1 MYLKYVL
8 NILSPLKLRAEAA
21 PSTFGFV
28 TVFDVGASVEFFG
41 SLAQVN
47 EFISLEILKNSS
59 IQKLPRDTTPKI
71 ILYFIRDN
79 KQTKYY

>member
-21 PSTFGFV
+21 PSTFIFV
-28 TVFDVGASVEFFG
+28 TEFDSGASLEFFG

-47 EFISLEILKNSS
+47 ELISLEI
-59 IQKLPRDTTPKI
+59 
-71 ILYFIRDN
+71 
-79 KQTKYY
+79 

>member
-21 PSTFGFV
+21 PSTFIFV
-28 TVFDVGASVEFFG
+28 TEFDAGANLEFFA

-47 EFISLEILKNSS
+47 ESILLKT
-59 IQKLPRDTTPKI
+59 QK
-71 ILYFIRDN
+71 ILRFLNFGEKPPLRLFY
-79 KQTKYY
+79 TS